1 MGIRFHQEIKN
12 TTTELNMK
20 VSFCLL
26 IALAVLLSVLLPE
39 VDAKP
44 RQRSRGRGRGK
55 FRGARRMQPRRGRQD
70 ADVPADDM
78 NAVDYDEAADDA
90 EGSGGEEL
98 YNGCDWKTNIGGF
111 LNFCKWRKWCADN
124 QGITDFG
131 PYGGVPTACPP
142 EEEGADEAMEVEE
155 ATPEARRRARA
166 RRSRARKGRKSG
178 AAKRRKQ
185 EKRRPSQKRFRAA
198 RRG

>member
-1 MGIRFHQEIKN
+1 
-12 TTTELNMK
+12 MK
-20 VSFCLL
+20 VSVCLL
-26 IALAVLLSVLLPE
+26 IALAILLSVLLPE

-90 EGSGGEEL
+90 EGSGAEEL

-142 EEEGADEAMEVEE
+142 EEEGADEAIEAADEAMEVEE

-166 RRSRARKGRKSG
+166 RKSRARKGRKSG
-178 AAKRRKQ
+178 AAKRRQ
-185 EKRRPSQKRFRAA
+185 ARRGPAKKRFRAA

>member
-98 YNGCDWKTNIGGF
+98 YNGCDWKTN
-111 LNFCKWRKWCADN
+111 
-124 QGITDFG
+124 FG

-142 EEEGADEAMEVEE
+142 EEEGADEAIEAADEAMEVEE

-166 RRSRARKGRKSG
+166 RKSRARKGRKSG
-178 AAKRRKQ
+178 AAKKRQ
-185 EKRRPSQKRFRAA
+185 SKRRPSQKRFRAA

>member
-78 NAVDYDEAADDA
+78 NAADYDEAADDA

-111 LNFCKWRKWCADN
+111 LNFCKWRKWCA
-124 QGITDFG
+124 
-131 PYGGVPTACPP
+131 
-142 EEEGADEAMEVEE
+142 EEEGADEAIEAADEAMEVEE
-155 ATPEARRRARA
+155 ATPEARRR
-166 RRSRARKGRKSG
+166 
-178 AAKRRKQ
+178 
-185 EKRRPSQKRFRAA
+185 
-198 RRG
+198 

>member
-1 MGIRFHQEIKN
+1 
-12 TTTELNMK
+12 MK

-44 RQRSRGRGRGK
+44 RQRSSGRGRGK

-142 EEEGADEAMEVEE
+142 EEEGADEAIEAADEAMEVEE

-166 RRSRARKGRKSG
+166 RKSRARKGRKSG